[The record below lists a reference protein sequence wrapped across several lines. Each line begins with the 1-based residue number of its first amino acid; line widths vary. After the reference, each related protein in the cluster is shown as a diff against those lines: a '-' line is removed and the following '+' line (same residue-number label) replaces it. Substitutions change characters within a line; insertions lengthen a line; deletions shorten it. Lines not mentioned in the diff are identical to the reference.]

1 MLSKIKTFVEVWSDE
16 LFLVAVV
23 LLVGLISFGVGRLS
37 VNPSSSNEL
46 VVEGTPVAV
55 SEIQNLKSEIAT
67 TNRGEAEPTTI
78 VGNKSSKIYHRED
91 CSGAQSMAEA
101 NKIYFASV
109 AAAKEAGFRPA
120 GNCPGL

>member
-1 MLSKIKTFVEVWSDE
+1 MLAKIKTFVEVWGDE

-23 LLVGLISFGVGRLS
+23 LLVGLISFSIGHLS

-46 VVEGTPVAV
+46 VVESTPVAV

-67 TNRGEAEPTTI
+67 NGGEAEPTII

-120 GNCPGL
+120 GDCPGL